1 MKRENAPQENI
12 LDNYDSYRRF
22 ILEETELVLKGKK
35 RYIQTNSIGSI
46 TKLFNL
52 DQMIDLFY
60 LEEEHEIVQ
69 ELNELKKAI
78 MVKHF
83 LRDQIS
89 DI

>member
-1 MKRENAPQENI
+1 MENI
-12 LDNYDSYRRF
+12 LENYDLYRKF
-22 ILEETELVLKGKK
+22 ILEETELVLKERK

-52 DQMIDLFY
+52 DQMIDFFY
-60 LEEEHEIVQ
+60 LEEEYEIVQ
-69 ELNELKKAI
+69 ELSELKKAI

>member
-1 MKRENAPQENI
+1 MERENAPQENI
-12 LDNYDSYRRF
+12 LDNYDLYRRF
-22 ILEETELVLKGKK
+22 ILEEAELVLKGKK

>member
-1 MKRENAPQENI
+1 MERENAPQENI
-12 LDNYDSYRRF
+12 LENYDSYRRF

-78 MVKHF
+78 MIKHF

>member
-1 MKRENAPQENI
+1 MERENAPPENI
-12 LDNYDSYRRF
+12 LDNYDLYRRF
-22 ILEETELVLKGKK
+22 ILEEAELVLKGKK

>member
-1 MKRENAPQENI
+1 MERENTPQGDI
-12 LDNYDSYRRF
+12 LDNYDLYRKF
-22 ILEETELVLKGKK
+22 ILEEAELVLKGKK

-83 LRDQIS
+83 LRDKIS

>member
-1 MKRENAPQENI
+1 MENI
-12 LDNYDSYRRF
+12 LENYDSYRKF
-22 ILEETELVLKGKK
+22 ILEEAELVLKERK

-52 DQMIDLFY
+52 DQMIDFFY
-60 LEEEHEIVQ
+60 LEEEYEIVQ
-69 ELNELKKAI
+69 ELSELKKAI

>member
-1 MKRENAPQENI
+1 MERENAPPENI
-12 LDNYDSYRRF
+12 LDNYDLYRRF
-22 ILEETELVLKGKK
+22 ILEEAELVLKGKK

-60 LEEEHEIVQ
+60 LEEEYEIVQ

>member
-1 MKRENAPQENI
+1 MERDNAPPENI
-12 LDNYDSYRRF
+12 LDNYDLYRRF
-22 ILEETELVLKGKK
+22 ILEEAELVLKGKK

-52 DQMIDLFY
+52 DQMIDMFY

>member
-1 MKRENAPQENI
+1 MENI
-12 LDNYDSYRRF
+12 LENYDLYRKF
-22 ILEETELVLKGKK
+22 ILEEAELVLKERK

-46 TKLFNL
+46 TKLFNI
-52 DQMIDLFY
+52 DQMIDFFY
-60 LEEEHEIVQ
+60 LEEEYEIVQ
-69 ELNELKKAI
+69 ELSELKKAI

>member
-1 MKRENAPQENI
+1 MNDI
-12 LDNYDSYRRF
+12 LENYDSYRRY
-22 ILEETELVLKGKK
+22 ILEEAVLVLKERK

-52 DQMIDLFY
+52 DQMIDFFY
-60 LEEEHEIVQ
+60 LEEEYEIVQ
-69 ELNELKKAI
+69 ELSGLKKAI

-83 LRDQIS
+83 LRDKIS

>member
-1 MKRENAPQENI
+1 MENI
-12 LDNYDSYRRF
+12 LENYDSYRRF
-22 ILEETELVLKGKK
+22 ILEETELVLRERK
-35 RYIQTNSIGSI
+35 RYIQTNSIGSV

-52 DQMIDLFY
+52 DQMIDFFY
-60 LEEEHEIVQ
+60 LEEEYEIVQ
-69 ELNELKKAI
+69 ELSELKKAI

>member
-1 MKRENAPQENI
+1 MKEESTPQGNI
-12 LDNYDSYRRF
+12 LDNYDHYRRF
-22 ILEETELVLKGKK
+22 ILEETELVLKEKK

-60 LEEEHEIVQ
+60 LEGEHEIIH
-69 ELNELKKAI
+69 ELSELKRAI

-83 LRDQIS
+83 LSDKIS

>member
-1 MKRENAPQENI
+1 MERENAPPENI
-12 LDNYDSYRRF
+12 LDNYDLYRRF
-22 ILEETELVLKGKK
+22 ILEEAELVLKGKK

-52 DQMIDLFY
+52 DQMIDMFY

-78 MVKHF
+78 MFKHF

>member
-1 MKRENAPQENI
+1 MERENAPPENI
-12 LDNYDSYRRF
+12 LDNYDLYRRF
-22 ILEETELVLKGKK
+22 ILEEAELVLKGKK

-52 DQMIDLFY
+52 DQKIDLFY

>member
-1 MKRENAPQENI
+1 MERENALPENI
-12 LDNYDSYRRF
+12 LDNYDLYRRF
-22 ILEETELVLKGKK
+22 ILEEAELVLKGKK

>member
-1 MKRENAPQENI
+1 MERENAPQESI
-12 LDNYDSYRRF
+12 LENYDLYRRF

-78 MVKHF
+78 MIKHF

>member
-1 MKRENAPQENI
+1 MENI
-12 LDNYDSYRRF
+12 LENYDSYRKF
-22 ILEETELVLKGKK
+22 ILEETELVLKERK

-52 DQMIDLFY
+52 DQMIDFFY
-60 LEEEHEIVQ
+60 LEEEYEIVQ
-69 ELNELKKAI
+69 ELSELKKAI

>member
-1 MKRENAPQENI
+1 MERENTPQGNI
-12 LDNYDSYRRF
+12 LDNYDLYRKF

>member
-1 MKRENAPQENI
+1 MENI
-12 LDNYDSYRRF
+12 LENYDSYRRF
-22 ILEETELVLKGKK
+22 ILEETELVLKERK

-52 DQMIDLFY
+52 DQMIDFFY
-60 LEEEHEIVQ
+60 LEEEYEIVQ
-69 ELNELKKAI
+69 ELSELKKAI

>member
-1 MKRENAPQENI
+1 MERENAQPENI
-12 LDNYDSYRRF
+12 LDNYDLYRRF
-22 ILEETELVLKGKK
+22 ILEEAELVLKGKK

>member
-1 MKRENAPQENI
+1 MERENTPQGDI
-12 LDNYDSYRRF
+12 LDNYDLYRKF
-22 ILEETELVLKGKK
+22 ILEEAELVLKGKK

>member
-1 MKRENAPQENI
+1 MERENTPQGNI
-12 LDNYDSYRRF
+12 LDNYDLYRKF
-22 ILEETELVLKGKK
+22 ILEEAELVLKGKK

>member
-1 MKRENAPQENI
+1 MGRENAPPENI
-12 LDNYDSYRRF
+12 LDNYDLYRRF
-22 ILEETELVLKGKK
+22 ILEEAELVLKGKK

-60 LEEEHEIVQ
+60 LEEEYEIVQ
-69 ELNELKKAI
+69 ELNELKRAI

>member
-1 MKRENAPQENI
+1 MGRENAPPENI
-12 LDNYDSYRRF
+12 LDNYDLYRRF
-22 ILEETELVLKGKK
+22 ILEEAELVLKGKK

-52 DQMIDLFY
+52 DQMIDMFY

>member
-1 MKRENAPQENI
+1 MENI
-12 LDNYDSYRRF
+12 LENYDSYRRF
-22 ILEETELVLKGKK
+22 ILEETELVLRERK

-52 DQMIDLFY
+52 DQMIDFFY
-60 LEEEHEIVQ
+60 LEEEYEIVQ
-69 ELNELKKAI
+69 ELSELKKAI

>member
-1 MKRENAPQENI
+1 MNDI
-12 LDNYDSYRRF
+12 LENYDSYRRY
-22 ILEETELVLKGKK
+22 ILEEAILVLKERK

-52 DQMIDLFY
+52 DQMIDFFY
-60 LEEEHEIVQ
+60 LEEEYEIVQ
-69 ELNELKKAI
+69 ELSGLKKAI

-83 LRDQIS
+83 LRDKIS

>member
-1 MKRENAPQENI
+1 MENI
-12 LDNYDSYRRF
+12 LENYDSYRRF
-22 ILEETELVLKGKK
+22 ILEETELVLKERK

-52 DQMIDLFY
+52 DQMIDFFY
-60 LEEEHEIVQ
+60 LEEEYEIVQ
-69 ELNELKKAI
+69 ELGELKKAI

>member
-1 MKRENAPQENI
+1 MEREKAPQENI

-22 ILEETELVLKGKK
+22 ILEEAELVLRGKK

>member
-1 MKRENAPQENI
+1 MENI
-12 LDNYDSYRRF
+12 LENYDSYRRY
-22 ILEETELVLKGKK
+22 ILEEAILVLKERK

-52 DQMIDLFY
+52 DQMIDFFY
-60 LEEEHEIVQ
+60 LEEEYEIVQ
-69 ELNELKKAI
+69 ELSGLKKAI

-83 LRDQIS
+83 LRDKIS